1 MSFWSLAVAFQS
13 ILFSSSPGW
22 YSLVSMY
29 SSPGPL
35 IFVGLVPS
43 PGVGVVVDAR
53 YSSAAIIAAT
63 TLG

>member
-1 MSFWSLAVAFQS
+1 MSFCSLAVAFQS

-35 IFVGLVPS
+35 IFAGMVPS
-43 PGVGVVVDAR
+43 PGVGAVADAR
-53 YSSAAIIAAT
+53 YSSAAIIAAR

>member
-1 MSFWSLAVAFQS
+1 
-13 ILFSSSPGW
+13 
-22 YSLVSMY
+22 MY

>member
-13 ILFSSSPGW
+13 TLLNSSPNW

-43 PGVGVVVDAR
+43 PSVGAVVDVR